1 MSAITLWRPR
11 RELLSLGEPLDRFFD
26 DWLVGPRALWAMPTL
41 SSVFP
46 VDVYREDGNLVIKG
60 EVPGVTSDELDISV
74 KDNVLTI
81 SGETRAEEEV
91 KEENYIR
98 RERRYG
104 SFSRSLALPV
114 EAEGDKAEAAFEDG
128 VLTVTIPV
136 GEEPQPEAVKIEVKS
151 S

>member
-11 RELLSLGEPLDRFFD
+11 RELLSLGESVDRFFD
-26 DWLVGPRALWAMPTL
+26 DWFVGPRTLWPMPIL

-46 VDVYREDGNLVIKG
+46 VDVYREDGSLVVKA

-81 SGETRAEEEV
+81 SGESRAEEEV
-91 KEENYIR
+91 EEENYVR

-128 VLTVTIPV
+128 VLTVTIPIA
-136 GEEPQPEAVKIEVKS
+136 EEPQPEAVKIEVKS

>member
-1 MSAITLWRPR
+1 MSAITIWSPR
-11 RELLSLGEPLDRFFD
+11 RELLSLGESLDRFFD
-26 DWLVGPRALWAMPTL
+26 DWFVGPRTLWAMPTL
-41 SSVFP
+41 SSIFP
-46 VDVYREDGNLVIKG
+46 VDVYREDGNMVIEA
-60 EVPGVTSDELDISV
+60 EVPGVTSEELDISV
-74 KDNVLTI
+74 KDKVLTI

-91 KEENYIR
+91 KEENYVR

-128 VLTVTIPV
+128 VLTVTIPLA
-136 GEEPQPEAVKIEVKS
+136 EEPQPEAVKIEVKS

>member
-1 MSAITLWRPR
+1 MSAITLFRPS
-11 RELLSLGEPLDRFFD
+11 RELLSLGGSLDRFFD
-26 DWLVGPRALWAMPTL
+26 DWFIGPSTLWAMPTL
-41 SSVFP
+41 SSLFP
-46 VDVYREDGNLVIKG
+46 VDVYREDGNLVIKA

-81 SGETRAEEEV
+81 SGETKAEEEV
-91 KEENYIR
+91 KEENYVR

-136 GEEPQPEAVKIEVKS
+136 AEEPQPEAVKIEVMS

>member
-11 RELLSLGEPLDRFFD
+11 RELFSLGESLDRSFD
-26 DWLVGPRALWAMPTL
+26 DWIVGPRTLWAMPTL

-46 VDVYREDGNLVIKG
+46 LDLYREDGNLVIKADI
-60 EVPGVTSDELDISV
+60 PGVTSDELDITV

-91 KEENYIR
+91 KEEDYIR
-98 RERRYG
+98 QERRYG
-104 SFSRSLALPV
+104 SFSRSMALPI
-114 EAEGDKAEAAFEDG
+114 EAESDRAEAAFEDG

-136 GEEPQPEAVKIEVKS
+136 AEEPQPEAVKIEVKS

>member
-11 RELLSLGEPLDRFFD
+11 RDLLSLGEPLDRLFD
-26 DWLVGPRALWAMPTL
+26 DWYVGPRTLWAMPTL

-46 VDVYREDGNLVIKG
+46 LDVYREDGSLVIKA

-91 KEENYIR
+91 EEENYVR
-98 RERRYG
+98 RERQYG

-128 VLTVTIPV
+128 VLTVTIPLA
-136 GEEPQPEAVKIEVKS
+136 EEPQPQAVKIEVKS

>member
-11 RELLSLGEPLDRFFD
+11 RELLSLGESLDRFFD
-26 DWLVGPRALWAMPTL
+26 DWIVGPRTLWAMPTL

-46 VDVYREDGNLVIKG
+46 LDVYREDGNLVIKADI
-60 EVPGVTSDELDISV
+60 PGVTSDELDIIV

-91 KEENYIR
+91 KEEDYIR
-98 RERRYG
+98 QERRYG
-104 SFSRSLALPV
+104 SFSRSMALPI
-114 EAEGDKAEAAFEDG
+114 EAEGDRAEAAFEDG

-136 GEEPQPEAVKIEVKS
+136 AEEPQLEAVKIEVKS

>member
-1 MSAITLWRPR
+1 MNAITLWRPR
-11 RELLSLGEPLDRFFD
+11 RELLSLGESLDRFFD
-26 DWLVGPRALWAMPTL
+26 DWLVSPRTLWALPAL
-41 SSVFP
+41 SSIFP
-46 VDVYREDGNLVIKG
+46 VDVYREDGNLVIKA
-60 EVPGVTSDELDISV
+60 EVPGVTSEELDISV

-104 SFSRSLALPV
+104 SFSRSLALPA

-128 VLTVTIPV
+128 VLTVTVPV
-136 GEEPQPEAVKIEVKS
+136 VEEPQPEPVKIEVKS